1 MNMNTNFTFNM
12 TNDQIIHFASAAG
25 AIEPIDGVSSRYS
38 FVSTLD
44 AVDLLRETGW
54 FPIKVGQSGTRSS
67 WKEGFQKH
75 YIRFARN
82 EHLDA
87 KDERVDLILYN
98 SHDLGSS
105 FKLIASIWR
114 QVCGNGL
121 MVASEL
127 ANYTHRHVGF
137 NPDDFMESA
146 VKIADST
153 SVIADQVN
161 TLKEIHLLD
170 EEQQIFAEAAHRL
183 VYDDPETAPIKP
195 EKLLSR
201 RRFEDQKDDLWRTF
215 NAVQENLIKGG
226 LHGTVYNPETRKTRK
241 MTTRPVRS
249 LDRDIKLN
257 QALWVL
263 TEKMAEFKQKMSSP
277 EALAA

>member
-1 MNMNTNFTFNM
+1 MTVHNFL
-12 TNDQIIHFASAAG
+12 TNDQIIHFAPAAG
-25 AIEPIDGVSSRYS
+25 AFEPVPEASSRYS
-38 FVSTLD
+38 FVPTLE
-44 AVDLLRETGW
+44 AVDLLRSVGW
-54 FPIKVGQSGTRSS
+54 FPITAKQGSCRIEE
-67 WKEGFQKH
+67 KDIYQKH
-75 YIRFARN
+75 AIRFVRDSFN
-82 EHLDA
+82 PDI
-87 KDERVDLILYN
+87 KERVDLVLYN

-105 FKLIASIWR
+105 FKLATSIWR

-121 MVASEL
+121 MMASEF
-127 ANYTHRHVGF
+127 ANFTHRHIGF
-137 NPDDFMESA
+137 SPDDFTESA
-146 VKIADST
+146 VKIADS
-153 SVIADQVN
+153 SAVIADQVSA
-161 TLKEIHLLD
+161 LKEIHLLD

-195 EKLLSR
+195 EKLLGR

-215 NAVQENLIKGG
+215 NSVQENIIKGG
-226 LHGTVYNPETRKTRK
+226 LRGFAYNPDTLTMRRV
-241 MTTRPVRS
+241 TTRPVKS